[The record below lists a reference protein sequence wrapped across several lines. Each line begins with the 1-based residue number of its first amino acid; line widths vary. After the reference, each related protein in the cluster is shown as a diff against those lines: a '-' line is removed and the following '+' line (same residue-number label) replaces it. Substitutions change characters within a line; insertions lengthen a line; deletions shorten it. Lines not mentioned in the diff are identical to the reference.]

1 MNAKV
6 NSIRML
12 AISGLSVMMLS
23 QASATV
29 TEEVKL
35 TLLPNKKVMIEDNI
49 PRDQS
54 ANLEIT
60 NMGTREVM
68 YNDEIQ
74 DATKQFIILKR
85 CRREVFSGH

>member
-29 TEEVKL
+29 TEGV
-35 TLLPNKKVMIEDNI
+35 
-49 PRDQS
+49 
-54 ANLEIT
+54 EIDP
-60 NMGTREVM
+60 V
-68 YNDEIQ
+68 
-74 DATKQFIILKR
+74 TKQ
-85 CRREVFSGH
+85 EGGH